1 VVKRQ
6 SWLTLR
12 TDLSDW
18 LHPNQA
24 ENKSRVSLQYQSFAL
39 CDSPLFM
46 AVLPST
52 LGLTTV
58 ASEMPARKGFI
69 YRDKFNPEDHMEGL
83 WDELATESGIVLVD
97 EETGESL
104 GITIGGSST
113 FSGMALFEDPD
124 TAAFTG
130 QITDGPAGNL
140 YAFEALDIASF
151 TGGVANVGSLIAAEG
166 PDTAAFTGTVI
177 DLATGSLIVTEA
189 QDIAAFTATLGADI
203 DMDFVTGTY
212 VGANPAGLTVT
223 RNLVS
228 YAVDNSGDYIQFAAN
243 QARITNLG
251 LLMENPSAN
260 AIRNNS
266 MQGAGPGVPPTNWS
280 INSSLGFG
288 ITIVGVG
295 TENGVDYL
303 ELGFGPNTTYTISF
317 EPVGAVA
324 AVNGQPWTLSAFAKI
339 QSGSLGTGTVK
350 LVQNY
355 YNSSSALLGTV
366 SSPALPVTT
375 AALGPQRFVFEAVAG
390 VVGLAFIQP
399 QLIIVGGGFNIR
411 IGWPQLEQQSWA
423 SSPIRT
429 TGAAVS
435 RPADTIKVTT
445 TPVFGAVASLYA
457 EGYLLGPG
465 ANKAILSFDNG
476 SSFNRMLIYTD
487 GVGAFGF
494 DTAGGV
500 PISNLNLP
508 GWTPGASAK
517 AVFAVASGAQ
527 NLVLNGS
534 APASSASIGTVV
546 PAGTDIWIGSQ
557 FGSTMLWEGRIKRV
571 SVWRNAAL
579 SVLEM
584 QQITQ

>member
-1 VVKRQ
+1 
-6 SWLTLR
+6 
-12 TDLSDW
+12 
-18 LHPNQA
+18 
-24 ENKSRVSLQYQSFAL
+24 VSLQYQSFAL
-39 CDSPLFM
+39 STHPLFM

-52 LGLTTV
+52 IGLPTV
-58 ASEMPARKGFI
+58 AGEMPPRKGFVF
-69 YRDKFNPEDHMEGL
+69 RDKFNPEDHMEGL

-140 YAFEALDIASF
+140 YAFETLDIAAF
-151 TGGVANVGSLIAAEG
+151 TGAVANVGVLLAAES
-166 PDTAAFTGTVI
+166 PDTAIFTGTVI

-212 VGANPAGLTVT
+212 IGANPAGLTVT

-251 LLMENPSAN
+251 LLVENPSTN
-260 AIRNNS
+260 AIRNSS
-266 MQGAGPGVPPTNWS
+266 MQGAGAGVPPTNWTV
-280 INSSLGFG
+280 NSSLGFG
-288 ITIVGVG
+288 VNIVGVG
-295 TENGVDYL
+295 TENGVDYV
-303 ELGFGPNTTYTISF
+303 EIGFSTNATYTVSF
-317 EPVGAVA
+317 EPVGAVP
-324 AVNGQPWTLSAFAKI
+324 AVNGQPWTLSSFAKI
-339 QSGSLGTGTVK
+339 QSGSLGAGTVK

-355 YNSSSALLGTV
+355 YNASSGLLGSV
-366 SSPALPVTT
+366 SSPALPVTP
-375 AALGPQRFVFEAVAG
+375 AALGTQRFSFEAVAG

-429 TGAAVS
+429 IGAALL
-435 RPADTIKVTT
+435 RPADTIKVTA
-445 TPVFGAVASLYA
+445 TPAFGSTASLYA

-465 ANKAILSFDNG
+465 ASKAILSFDNA
-476 SSFNRMLIYTD
+476 SSANRMLIFTD

-500 PISNLNLP
+500 PISNINLS
-508 GWTPGASAK
+508 GWPAGTSAK
-517 AVFAVASGAQ
+517 VAFAVASGAQ

-534 APASSASIGTVV
+534 APANSAAIGTVV

-557 FGSTMLWEGRIKRV
+557 FGSSMIWEGRIKRI
-571 SVWRNAAL
+571 SVWRNSAL
-579 SVLEM
+579 SILEM